1 MRRGSPRGVAIVSLV
16 AAALALAGCAAGAT
30 GAPASPPTIRIGAV
44 FPISGSAA
52 SLAGQE
58 LRGVQI
64 AADLL
69 NATGGVAGRR
79 IELDVRELESAD
91 QAPAVMASLRSDG
104 VSIVMGTYSS
114 DLSVPASTAADAAGM
129 LYWETGA
136 VADRLTGQGLPLV
149 FRVGASGTNLGTNSA
164 SFAAQELAPRLGR
177 APSQLRLAIV
187 SARDDYASSVA
198 GAAASTASA
207 AGVPIV
213 ARITYDLV
221 LPGWPAVM
229 RQLAA
234 ARPDVIILAS
244 HIPDGVAFRQAM
256 IASGMHVGALIG
268 STMAECDPDFAG
280 ELGADAVGVFASD
293 RPTGGFQP
301 TALGP
306 AARATYDRFAAAWA
320 SGEDAPVAP
329 SPGSATSP
337 GSGVGGSGGY
347 GTSSGGYATD
357 SGAYGSGSYSGGSGS
372 SGSASDGYG
381 TGDGYMISGPDTA
394 SAGPG
399 PTEEGISGFSAAWAL
414 FSVVLPGVA
423 GGVLTADAV
432 AAAARAVDLP
442 EGALPNGAGLKFS
455 SDPATLGQNERAAA
469 VIWQWQAV
477 QSYTFVWPPT
487 YATGTIGF
495 VPLGR

>member
-1 MRRGSPRGVAIVSLV
+1 MLVGLV
-16 AAALALAGCAAGAT
+16 AASLALAGCAASAT
-30 GAPASPPTIRIGAV
+30 TAPTSPPPIRIGAV

-64 AADLL
+64 AADLV
-69 NATGGVAGRR
+69 NAAGGVAGRR
-79 IELDVRELESAD
+79 IELDVRDLESAD

-114 DLSVPASTAADAAGM
+114 DLSVPASTAAQAAGM

-177 APSQLRLAIV
+177 TLSQLRLAIV

-198 GAAASTASA
+198 DAAASTATT

-213 ARITYDLV
+213 ARISYDLV
-221 LPGWPAVM
+221 LPSWPDVM

-256 IASGMHVGALIG
+256 IAAGLHVGALIG

-306 AARATYDRFAAAWA
+306 AARATYDRLAAAWA
-320 SGEDAPVAP
+320 SGQDAPAAG
-329 SPGSATSP
+329 SPGSAA
-337 GSGVGGSGGY
+337 GGSGG
-347 GTSSGGYATD
+347 
-357 SGAYGSGSYSGGSGS
+357 SGGSGS
-372 SGSASDGYG
+372 SPGAYGGYGSSSGGYGSSSGGYGSSPGGYGSASG
-381 TGDGYMISGPDTA
+381 TGSGYTISGPDTA
-394 SAGPG
+394 SAGTG

-414 FSVVLPGVA
+414 FDVVLPGVP
-423 GGVLTADAV
+423 GGSFTADAV

-455 SDPATLGQNERAAA
+455 SDLATLGQNERAAA

-495 VPLGR
+495 VPLAR

>member
-1 MRRGSPRGVAIVSLV
+1 VTRRVSQAGAALVSLV
-16 AAALALAGCAAGAT
+16 AASLALAACAAGAT
-30 GAPASPPTIRIGAV
+30 GPAPSPPPSPPPIRIGAV

-64 AADLL
+64 AADLV

-79 IELDVRELESAD
+79 IELDVRDLESAD

-104 VSIVMGTYSS
+104 VSVVMGTYSS

-198 GAAASTASA
+198 DAAASTANA

-221 LPGWPAVM
+221 LPGWPDVM

-244 HIPDGVAFRQAM
+244 HIPDGVAFRQVM
-256 IASGMHVGALIG
+256 IAAGLHVGALIG

-293 RPTGGFQP
+293 RPTSGFQP

-320 SGEDAPVAP
+320 SGEDAPAAP
-329 SPGSATSP
+329 APGSTA
-337 GSGVGGSGGY
+337 GGSGGY
-347 GTSSGGYATD
+347 GSASASGGYGTD
-357 SGAYGSGSYSGGSGS
+357 SGAYGSGSYSG
-372 SGSASDGYG
+372 SASGGYG
-381 TGDGYMISGPDTA
+381 TGGGYTISGPDTA
-394 SAGPG
+394 GAGPG

-414 FSVVLPGVA
+414 FSVVLPEVA
-423 GGVLTADAV
+423 GGSFTADAV

-477 QSYTFVWPPT
+477 QSYAFVWPPT

>member
-1 MRRGSPRGVAIVSLV
+1 MPPR
-16 AAALALAGCAAGAT
+16 
-30 GAPASPPTIRIGAV
+30 APTSPPPIRIGAV

-64 AADLL
+64 AADLV
-69 NATGGVAGRR
+69 NAAGGVAGRR
-79 IELDVRELESAD
+79 IELDVRDLESAD

-104 VSIVMGTYSS
+104 VSIVVGTYSS
-114 DLSVPASTAADAAGM
+114 DLSVPASAAADAAGM

-164 SFAAQELAPRLGR
+164 SFAVQELAPRLGR

-198 GAAASTASA
+198 DAAASTAST

-221 LPGWPAVM
+221 LPSWPAVM

-256 IASGMHVGALIG
+256 IAAGLHVGALIG

-301 TALGP
+301 TALDP
-306 AARATYDRFAAAWA
+306 AARATYDRLAAAWA
-320 SGEDAPVAP
+320 SGQDAPAAG
-329 SPGSATSP
+329 SPGAAL
-337 GSGVGGSGGY
+337 GGSGG
-347 GTSSGGYATD
+347 GS
-357 SGAYGSGSYSGGSGS
+357 AYGGGSGLGRVRLILGRVRRLRLS
-372 SGSASDGYG
+372 PGGYG
-381 TGDGYMISGPDTA
+381 STSGAGSGYTISGPDTA
-394 SAGPG
+394 SAGQG

-414 FSVVLPGVA
+414 FSVVLPEVA
-423 GGVLTADAV
+423 GGSFTANAV

-495 VPLGR
+495 VPLAR

>member
-1 MRRGSPRGVAIVSLV
+1 MV
-16 AAALALAGCAAGAT
+16 AASLALAGCAAGAT
-30 GAPASPPTIRIGAV
+30 PAPSSPPPIRIGAV

-64 AADLL
+64 AADLV
-69 NATGGVAGRR
+69 NAAGGVAGRR
-79 IELDVRELESAD
+79 IELDVRDLESAD

-104 VSIVMGTYSS
+104 VNIVVGTYSS

-136 VADRLTGQGLPLV
+136 VADRLTGRGLPLV

-198 GAAASTASA
+198 DAAASTASA
-207 AGVPIV
+207 AGVPVV

-229 RQLAA
+229 SQLAA

-256 IASGMHVGALIG
+256 IAAGLHVGALIG

-320 SGEDAPVAP
+320 SGEDAPAAS

-347 GTSSGGYATD
+347 GTASGGYGGSSPATGAYGSSSGGYGST
-357 SGAYGSGSYSGGSGS
+357 SGSGI
-372 SGSASDGYG
+372 GY
-381 TGDGYMISGPDTA
+381 TISGPDTA
-394 SAGPG
+394 SPGPG

-414 FSVVLPGVA
+414 FNDVLPLVQ
-423 GGVLTADAV
+423 GGPFTEDAV

-455 SDPATLGQNERAAA
+455 SDPATLGQNERAAG